1 MPTNKRVIFLSCSLP
16 SLCSR
21 LADVGM
27 IPGTVWE
34 VIGKIAFSGPLIVG
48 NGSVRISIRPEDA
61 ARISVQPA

>member
-1 MPTNKRVIFLSCSLP
+1 M
-16 SLCSR
+16 
-21 LADVGM
+21 GM

-61 ARISVQPA
+61 ARISVQTA

>member
-1 MPTNKRVIFLSCSLP
+1 MGGRSTGNIAMC
-16 SLCSR
+16 R

-34 VIGKIAFSGPLIVG
+34 VLGKISFSGPLIVG

-61 ARISVQPA
+61 ARISVQSA